1 MQRTSRTSWMK
12 TLCCCPINRV
22 NPITDST
29 EELPE
34 DQLEEL
40 SISTLEKEA
49 LPKSIACEQAS
60 EHAPQEDLVLEL
72 PQAGAEEPPLRPLEE
87 SRAAYEHALQEDLV
101 VKPPEAWAKK
111 QPQRTLKAYGA
122 AYEHGKY
129 SGIIPLLRNNPVD
142 QGGALLLALVG
153 ETSLRTCQS
162 THHVTT
168 QKTLSISPRWPFQ
181 DVKLGSDSTK
191 HRGDLSL
198 EGRPGRCCVSQVE
211 EEKWP
216 LQLSAALR
224 HQIPKRSLVIFFKIR
239 STEVSGDDEEDWK
252 SKSEHG
258 TWGER
263 LCSESLK
270 TWTWTPEVV
279 EPPQHQEPHLDQ
291 IRGGLIASLLRVL
304 I

>member
-181 DVKLGSDSTK
+181 DVKLTVFWKVLASVMRKTM
-191 HRGDLSL
+191 
-198 EGRPGRCCVSQVE
+198 Q
-211 EEKWP
+211 P

-224 HQIPKRSLVIFFKIR
+224 HQIR

-270 TWTWTPEVV
+270 TWTWTPSWTPEVV

>member
-122 AYEHGKY
+122 AYEHDFTEDLPVNPPCDNTEDIEYFSKVAL
-129 SGIIPLLRNNPVD
+129 SGC
-142 QGGALLLALVG
+142 
-153 ETSLRTCQS
+153 ETDCFLES
-162 THHVTT
+162 
-168 QKTLSISPRWPFQ
+168 LSISDAEDYAATPVECCPQ
-181 DVKLGSDSTK
+181 TPDTK
-191 HRGDLSL
+191 
-198 EGRPGRCCVSQVE
+198 
-211 EEKWP
+211 
-216 LQLSAALR
+216 
-224 HQIPKRSLVIFFKIR
+224 KI
-239 STEVSGDDEEDWK
+239 SG
-252 SKSEHG
+252 
-258 TWGER
+258 
-263 LCSESLK
+263 
-270 TWTWTPEVV
+270 
-279 EPPQHQEPHLDQ
+279 HLF
-291 IRGGLIASLLRVL
+291 
-304 I
+304 

>member
-1 MQRTSRTSWMK
+1 MVVDLPQGWAADEPLRTADQSRKAYEHGKYSGIII
-12 TLCCCPINRV
+12 LLRD
-22 NPITDST
+22 NPTD
-29 EELPE
+29 
-34 DQLEEL
+34 
-40 SISTLEKEA
+40 K
-49 LPKSIACEQAS
+49 
-60 EHAPQEDLVLEL
+60 APQEDLVLEL
-72 PQAGAEEPPLRPLEE
+72 PQARAEEPPLRPLEE

-101 VKPPEAWAKK
+101 VKPREAWAKK
-111 QPQRTLKAYGA
+111 QPQRTLKCF
-122 AYEHGKY
+122 
-129 SGIIPLLRNNPVD
+129 LLSNHRHMEQPMNT
-142 QGGALLLALVG
+142 
-153 ETSLRTCQS
+153 TSLRTCQS

-224 HQIPKRSLVIFFKIR
+224 HQIR

-270 TWTWTPEVV
+270 TWTWTPSWTPEVV

>member
-1 MQRTSRTSWMK
+1 MVVDLPQGWAADEPLRTADQSRKAYEHGKYSGIII
-12 TLCCCPINRV
+12 LLRD
-22 NPITDST
+22 NPTD
-29 EELPE
+29 
-34 DQLEEL
+34 
-40 SISTLEKEA
+40 K
-49 LPKSIACEQAS
+49 
-60 EHAPQEDLVLEL
+60 APQEDLVLEL
-72 PQAGAEEPPLRPLEE
+72 PQARAEEPPLRPLEE

-101 VKPPEAWAKK
+101 VKPREAWAKK

-224 HQIPKRSLVIFFKIR
+224 HQIR

-263 LCSESLK
+263 NIM
-270 TWTWTPEVV
+270 T
-279 EPPQHQEPHLDQ
+279 
-291 IRGGLIASLLRVL
+291 
-304 I
+304 

>member
-111 QPQRTLKAYGA
+111 QPQRTLKCF
-122 AYEHGKY
+122 
-129 SGIIPLLRNNPVD
+129 LLSNHRHMEQPMNT
-142 QGGALLLALVG
+142 
-153 ETSLRTCQS
+153 TSLRTCQS

-181 DVKLGSDSTK
+181 DVKLTVFWKVLASVMRKTM
-191 HRGDLSL
+191 
-198 EGRPGRCCVSQVE
+198 Q
-211 EEKWP
+211 P

-224 HQIPKRSLVIFFKIR
+224 HQIR

-270 TWTWTPEVV
+270 TWTWTPSWTPEVV

>member
-111 QPQRTLKAYGA
+111 QPQRTLKCF
-122 AYEHGKY
+122 
-129 SGIIPLLRNNPVD
+129 LLSNHRHMEQPMNTTVFWKV
-142 QGGALLLALVG
+142 LASVM
-153 ETSLRTCQS
+153 R
-162 THHVTT
+162 
-168 QKTLSISPRWPFQ
+168 KTMQ
-181 DVKLGSDSTK
+181 
-191 HRGDLSL
+191 
-198 EGRPGRCCVSQVE
+198 
-211 EEKWP
+211 P

-224 HQIPKRSLVIFFKIR
+224 HQIR

-270 TWTWTPEVV
+270 TWTWTPSWTPEVV